1 MIRSHLIPSITPLP
15 QYGIRPNLISMES
28 CDLEGRSGGTSC
40 REFGGELTEDVEFY
54 RRINQSALIR
64 IINTFYFRL
73 CLHWPPL
80 PYTKGF
86 SSVLNCFKW
95 GLESFWDRN
104 MGFISIIS
112 WVWHNFELGSLL

>member
-1 MIRSHLIPSITPLP
+1 MIRPHPILSITLLP
-15 QYGIRPNLISMES
+15 QYGIWLNLVPMKSYDEGES
-28 CDLEGRSGGTSC
+28 NGAGYEV
-40 REFGGELTEDVEFY
+40 FGELTKDVGFY

-64 IINTFYFRL
+64 IINTFYFWL
-73 CLHWPPL
+73 YLHWPPL
-80 PYTKGF
+80 PYNRGF
-86 SSVLNCFKW
+86 PSVLNCFKW